1 MFTLSIIS
9 QKGGTGKTTVAVELA
24 ATAAKVGE
32 MVVVIDLDPQTNAL
46 NWKDRRAADNP
57 VVLSVQVSRLR
68 HTVETARAN
77 GADLVII
84 DTAGKAESAA
94 IEAAKLS
101 DLVLVPSLG
110 DVFDMETLPTVRTL
124 IRAGGDPP
132 AFVLYNAIHP
142 QGSKIADQLK
152 AMTQD
157 YCGLPACPVHLTRR
171 ATHSEAAMQ
180 GKAPHEIEP
189 QGKAAAE
196 LERLYL
202 FMKSQGAKQHGEE
215 RSSTGKRA

>member
-9 QKGGTGKTTVAVELA
+9 QKGGTGKTTVAVQLA

-32 MVVVIDLDPQTNAL
+32 AVVVIDLDPQTNAL
-46 NWKDRRAADNP
+46 NWKDRREAENP

-68 HTVETARAN
+68 QTVETARAN

-94 IEAAKLS
+94 IEAARLS

-152 AMTQD
+152 AMTAD

-171 ATHSEAAMQ
+171 ATHSDAALQ
-180 GKAPHEIEP
+180 GKAVHEIEP
-189 QGKAAAE
+189 QGKADAE
-196 LERLYL
+196 FERLYL
-202 FMKSQGAKQHGEE
+202 FIKDQEKAKHGEE
-215 RSSTGKRA
+215 RNRTGKRA